1 MSLELIVDDRRI
13 AAVIA
18 ARRPS
23 LQIRADGRL
32 YDVVEVATSG
42 PPGRFA
48 FSLNG
53 QRIEG
58 WRYVSPD
65 AAYVR
70 IAGRTHVVRRPSG
83 ATRPQAGQADC
94 SQVVAAFPG
103 VVVAVHCREG
113 DEVRAGDRL
122 LTTESMKLQVTHL
135 APRDGRVASIFV
147 AADASF
153 DKGTLLVALVTAA
166 TS

>member
-1 MSLELIVDDRRI
+1 MSLVLTVDERFVT
-13 AAVIA
+13 AVIA

-23 LQIRADGRL
+23 LQIQANGRV
-32 YDVVEVATSG
+32 YEVVELTTG
-42 PPGRFA
+42 CPTGRFA
-48 FSLNG
+48 FTLNG

-58 WRYVSPD
+58 WRYVSQD

-70 IAGRTHVVRRPSG
+70 IAGRTHVVRAPST
-83 ATRPQAGQADC
+83 ATRPQAGQADS

-113 DEVRAGDRL
+113 DEVRAGERL
-122 LTTESMKLQVTHL
+122 LTTESMKLQVTHV

-153 DKGTLLVALVTAA
+153 DKGALLVALATAA